1 MGLTAASCNGV
12 ISDNL
17 NFLERLGREAWG
29 GAGQFDFQKEN
40 YRRSVCYVSVLP
52 ESVKYVWRAIASWA
66 MLELSGENHLTG
78 VDFSLQKAYRIFIK
92 S

>member
-1 MGLTAASCNGV
+1 M
-12 ISDNL
+12 
-17 NFLERLGREAWG
+17 GREAWG

-78 VDFSLQKAYRIFIK
+78 VDFPYKKLIEFLLNLKMNINYSFQ
-92 S
+92 